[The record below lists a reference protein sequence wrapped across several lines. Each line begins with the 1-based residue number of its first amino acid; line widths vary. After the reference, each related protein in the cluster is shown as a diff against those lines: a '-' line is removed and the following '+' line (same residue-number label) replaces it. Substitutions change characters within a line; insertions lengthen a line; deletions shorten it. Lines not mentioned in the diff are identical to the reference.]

1 MLVEMQRSRFSV
13 FSWPRG
19 RPRLWRLSVDR
30 RGRRPPLLVY
40 EEGWPDP
47 WDNPYRPLED
57 APRLYEE
64 FAEVGR
70 LAFRRGAQLT
80 GTAEEAAFWPYDV
93 EVEGGEGGLITRR
106 FKRPMQ
112 LVLAESTDEELA
124 KGVTSM
130 GLLPR
135 DEQVAATSAK
145 DPRFQKTALAFVR
158 AFGPLRDL
166 TEAERRPR
174 RRGRQRLMGMPLAEL
189 LREAWLLYQ
198 AIRLVEEVREGEEE
212 GLGGEDFRARQV
224 WLQDRVSHRLRGI
237 SPILA
242 YDTDSGRLVP
252 AFSCADLLSAIWLQF
267 YESLAAGRTWRTC
280 KGCGRLF
287 TPADARQEYHDVA
300 CRNRTH
306 ARLFGR
312 RSRGEK
318 NG

>member
-57 APRLYEE
+57 APHLYED

-70 LAFRRGAQLT
+70 AAFRKGAQLT
-80 GTAEEAAFWPYDV
+80 NTAEAAAFWPYIV
-93 EVEGGEGGLITRR
+93 EVEEGEGGLTTRR
-106 FKRPMQ
+106 FKRPMRP
-112 LVLAESTDEELA
+112 VLAESTDEELA
-124 KGVTSM
+124 KGVMSM
-130 GLLPR
+130 RLLPL
-135 DEQVAATSAK
+135 DEWVAASSAK
-145 DPRFQKTALAFVR
+145 DETLRTAALAFVR
-158 AFGPLRDL
+158 VFGPLREL
-166 TEAERRPR
+166 REAEGRPR
-174 RRGRQRLMGMPLAEL
+174 RRGRQWLMGMPVAEL
-189 LREAWLLYQ
+189 LREAWLLHQ
-198 AIRLVEEVREGEEE
+198 AIALAQEVRKGEEE
-212 GLGGEDFRARQV
+212 GLGGEDFRARQA
-224 WLQDRVSHRLRGI
+224 WLQDAVSHRLRGI

-252 AFSCADLLSAIWLQF
+252 AFSCTDLLSAMWLQF
-267 YESLAAGRTWRTC
+267 YESLAAGRTWRIC

-287 TPADARQEYHDVA
+287 TPDDIRQEYHDVG
-300 CRNRTH
+300 CRNRAH